1 MQAETSREETVT
13 VSIVQ
18 PHAWPSASRADGAG
32 NKPRP
37 YLDIAPGVAD
47 HGRPSGGARRRMEP
61 HDLFASY
68 CEQSKGI
75 AGAQILLA
83 GEGKPGEVG
92 QAREIVRVR
101 ACRIERPAI
110 VRHALIGPTQRALE
124 PLQLQGRNLLTRGN
138 FNGLEVFAARRQVE
152 HRDTLVWSQADG
164 NVQQ

>member
-1 MQAETSREETVT
+1 MQANAAREEPVT

-18 PHAWPSASRADGAG
+18 LHAWSSASRADGAG

-47 HGRPSGGARRRMEP
+47 YGWPSGGAGRRMEP
-61 HDLFASY
+61 HDLFARY

-83 GEGKPGEVG
+83 REGKPGEVG
-92 QAREIVRVR
+92 QTGEIVRVR
-101 ACRIERPAI
+101 ACRLERPAI
-110 VRHALIGPTQRALE
+110 VSHALIGPTQRALE

-138 FNGLEVFAARRQVE
+138 FDGLEVFAARRQVE
-152 HRDTLVWSQADG
+152 HRDTLVGS
-164 NVQQ
+164 